1 MATAQDQQERT
12 DRYAQALLA
21 IEQAAV
27 RAVTV
32 RLIYTLAMLQ
42 RQARGRMLLAQSAA
56 ARDQAATTLA
66 RELEAQ
72 TLPLI
77 GGRTLLEAVQTEA
90 ARAIVLATD
99 FALGPGAGLTLPVEA
114 EVERA
119 MRSAEA
125 SAQQSLTRAVKMLER
140 ANTPLQ
146 VQTALHTAQ
155 RATGAVAT
163 GAEYA
168 VNSAANS
175 APRRIAVLMGQ
186 RLVWVAERDAC
197 VVCLALS
204 GAVID
209 PNAGESFDEDATFGR
224 PGSAP
229 TVWPPGMP
237 LIGPPRHPHCRCI
250 EQVWLGSAAPFVSD
264 WPERLRHEALRSI
277 AKGWSL
283 PSESH
288 TVRLY
293 AAERI
298 LRTGRAGQLPK
309 SVRAEAERAVG
320 RGRFRTRTVP
330 HYPANH

>member
-1 MATAQDQQERT
+1 MTTQDQRERT
-12 DRYAQALLA
+12 DQYAQQLLA

-27 RAVTV
+27 RAATL
-32 RLIYTLAMLQ
+32 RLIYTLAMLR
-42 RQARGRMLLAQSAA
+42 RQAAGRMLMAQSAA
-56 ARDQAATTLA
+56 ARDQAASTLA
-66 RELEAQ
+66 KELEAQ
-72 TLPLI
+72 AAPLLDANELY
-77 GGRTLLEAVQTEA
+77 RAVLVEARRALELAV
-90 ARAIVLATD
+90 D
-99 FALGPGAGLTLPVEA
+99 FTLGPDAGLTLEPEE

-119 MRSAEA
+119 MA
-125 SAQQSLTRAVKMLER
+125 SATATARGRIDQAVKLLQR
-140 ANTPLQ
+140 ADTPLQ
-146 VQTALHTAQ
+146 VQTAVRIAQ
-155 RATGAVAT
+155 SATGAVAT

-175 APRRIAVLMGQ
+175 GPRRIAVLMGQ

-204 GAVID
+204 GDVID
-209 PNAGESFDEDATFGR
+209 PNIGEAFNEDATFGR

-250 EQVWLGSAAPFVSD
+250 EQVWNGSVVPGYLS
-264 WPERLRHEALRSI
+264 WPERLKHEALRSI

-288 TVRLY
+288 RVRLY

-298 LRTGRAGQLPK
+298 LRTGAAGQLPK

-330 HYPANH
+330 HYPANT